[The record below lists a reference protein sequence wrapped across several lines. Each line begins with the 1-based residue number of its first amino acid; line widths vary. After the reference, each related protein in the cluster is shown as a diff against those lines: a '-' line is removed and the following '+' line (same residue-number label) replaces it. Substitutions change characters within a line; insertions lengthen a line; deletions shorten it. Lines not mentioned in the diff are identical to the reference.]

1 MEDIVVKFLVKTRAK
16 REKIMETC
24 LNSARMKNV
33 TVLNH
38 PLIKHNLTVL
48 RDKNTSSEIFNMA
61 LKRITYALF
70 YESTKNLPLQTV
82 EVETPVAKTESSV
95 ISRKIEVIVAP
106 ILRAGLIFSDIAQQL
121 LPFAHIHHLGMYRN
135 EETLEPIW
143 YYNKMKGKFK
153 NPDNTYVFILDPM
166 LATGNSGYDAVH
178 NFVKQGIKEENIVF
192 MSLISAPEGI
202 EKLTKAYEK
211 IRIVTAQSDESLNAK
226 GYIVPGLGDAGD
238 RIFNTI

>member
-1 MEDIVVKFLVKTRAK
+1 MKTLT
-16 REKIMETC
+16 E
-24 LNSARMKNV
+24 KNV
-33 TVLNH
+33 AVLNH
-38 PLIKHNLTVL
+38 PLIKHNLAVL
-48 RDKNTSSEIFNMA
+48 RNKNTNTEAFNMA
-61 LKRITYALF
+61 LKRISYALF
-70 YESTKNLPLQTV
+70 FEATKNLPSKTVKIQTPIK
-82 EVETPVAKTESSV
+82 ETENEI
-95 ISRKIEVIVAP
+95 ISDEIDIIIAP
-106 ILRAGLIFSDIAQQL
+106 ILRAGLVFSDVAQFM
-121 LPFAHIHHLGMYRN
+121 LPNARIHHLGMYRN

-178 NFVKQGIKEENIVF
+178 NFVKQGIKEKNIVF

-202 EKLTKAYEK
+202 EKLTKAYPDIK
-211 IRIVTAQSDESLNAK
+211 IVTSQIDETLNEK

>member
-1 MEDIVVKFLVKTRAK
+1 MKTLT
-16 REKIMETC
+16 E
-24 LNSARMKNV
+24 KNV
-33 TVLNH
+33 AVLNH
-38 PLIKHNLTVL
+38 PLIKHNLAVL
-48 RDKNTSSEIFNMA
+48 RNKNTNTEAFNMA
-61 LKRITYALF
+61 LKRISYALF
-70 YESTKNLPLQTV
+70 FEATKNLPSKTVKIQTPIK
-82 EVETPVAKTESSV
+82 ETENEI
-95 ISRKIEVIVAP
+95 ISDEIDIIIAP
-106 ILRAGLIFSDIAQQL
+106 ILRAGLVFSDVAQFM
-121 LPFAHIHHLGMYRN
+121 LPNARIHHLGMYRN

-153 NPDNTYVFILDPM
+153 DPDNTYVFILDPM

-202 EKLTKAYEK
+202 EKLTKAYPDIK
-211 IRIVTAQSDESLNAK
+211 IVTSQIDETLNEK

>member
-1 MEDIVVKFLVKTRAK
+1 MKTLT
-16 REKIMETC
+16 E
-24 LNSARMKNV
+24 KNV
-33 TVLNH
+33 AVLNH
-38 PLIKHNLTVL
+38 PLIKHNLAVL
-48 RDKNTSSEIFNMA
+48 RNKNTNTEAFNMA
-61 LKRITYALF
+61 LKRISYALF
-70 YESTKNLPLQTV
+70 FEATKNLPSKTVKIQTPIK
-82 EVETPVAKTESSV
+82 ETENEI
-95 ISRKIEVIVAP
+95 ISDEIDIIIAP
-106 ILRAGLIFSDIAQQL
+106 ILRAGLVFSDVAQFM
-121 LPFAHIHHLGMYRN
+121 LPNARIHHLGMYRN

-192 MSLISAPEGI
+192 MSVISALEGI
-202 EKLTKAYEK
+202 EKLTKAYPDIK
-211 IRIVTAQSDESLNAK
+211 IVTSQIDETLNEK

>member
-1 MEDIVVKFLVKTRAK
+1 MKTVVQ
-16 REKIMETC
+16 ETK
-24 LNSARMKNV
+24 NSNL
-33 TVLNH
+33 TILCH
-38 PLIKHNLTVL
+38 PLIKHNLTVM
-48 RDKNTSSEIFNMA
+48 RDKNTTTEVFNLA
-61 LKRITYALF
+61 LKRITYALL
-70 YESTKNLPLQTV
+70 YESTKHLTMEDI
-82 EVETPVAKTESSV
+82 EVETPIKKTKSSV
-95 ISRKIEVIVAP
+95 IAKNTDIIVAP
-106 ILRAGLIFSDIAQQL
+106 ILRAGLVFSDIAQEL

-153 NPDNTYVFILDPM
+153 NPENTYVFILDPM

-202 EKLTKAYEK
+202 ERLTKAYGK
-211 IRIVTAQSDESLNAK
+211 IKIVTAQLDETLNEK

-238 RIFNTI
+238 RIFNTL